1 MSQEQTA
8 LVGEDISV
16 TVNVIDNTGSHV
28 AATIDTT
35 TTRIE
40 GFPATA
46 PTVTT
51 VNAGIYRIVFS
62 GVSPAPAEG
71 DRLVVKINGDIAG
84 TAWTEYGIPVKILAN
99 DVSTFDQ
106 AVDAVITDAAS
117 RTASQA
123 NVSGLSTFDPAT
135 DTVLNVTNVAVTAS
149 NTDMRGTDGVVVPT
163 SDITAIKTKTD
174 QLAFTVANQV
184 DANSLT
190 GGTSPADIWSY
201 ATRTITSGGIT
212 ASEVTD
218 AVWDASIS
226 SHNAA
231 GSFGKGFRE
240 LREGLVSIDGQV
252 NDAAATSLSFI
263 SNLATAVDDYW
274 NGQVIHFISGNLA
287 GQSQVISDYNGTTKT
302 ITVEGAFTAAPDDA
316 SEFIVLSSH
325 VHPVAE
331 IVDGVWNE
339 SQSSYTVSGTFGFNL
354 DSPVSSAGSG
364 GSGLYQVVVTVKNA
378 SNEVLQG
385 ARINVDGTTLTLTTA
400 SDGTVTFNLD
410 SGVYLLEC
418 SPPAGYDTPTGNV
431 VTVTSSDTTSEFILT
446 ATPSPSCDV
455 PWIG

>member
-28 AATIDTT
+28 AANINTT

-51 VNAGIYRIVFS
+51 VNTGIYRIVFS

-71 DRLVVKINGDIAG
+71 DRLVVKVNGDIAG

-190 GGTSPADIWSY
+190 GGTSPAAIWSY

-212 ASEVTD
+212 PSEVAD
-218 AVWDASIS
+218 AVWDASYA
-226 SHNAA
+226 SHVLA
-231 GSFGKGFRE
+231 GTFGKLMDQ
-240 LREGLVSIDGQV
+240 LRKANRAIDGEV
-252 NDAAATSLSFI
+252 SGTPTVSAFD
-263 SNLATAVDDYW
+263 SNLTGYAT
-274 NGQVIHFISGNLA
+274 
-287 GQSQVISDYNGTTKT
+287 
-302 ITVEGAFTAAPDDA
+302 GAFDSEVLVFLSGPLEGEARPILAYDA
-316 SEFIVLSSH
+316 TNGRLTFEEVWTGVPNSSDEFVILPQH
-325 VHPVAE
+325 VHPISE
-331 IVDGVWNE
+331 IQNGLVTTGT
-339 SQSSYTVSGTFGFNL
+339 QFTYTNQAG
-354 DSPVSSAGSG
+354 DSH
-364 GSGLYQVVVTVKNA
+364 QVTI
-378 SNEVLQG
+378 S
-385 ARINVDGTTLTLTTA
+385 
-400 SDGTVTFNLD
+400 
-410 SGVYLLEC
+410 
-418 SPPAGYDTPTGNV
+418 
-431 VTVTSSDTTSEFILT
+431 
-446 ATPSPSCDV
+446 
-455 PWIG
+455 